1 MKVFFNGE
9 LIDRE
14 AARIDPGDRGLT
26 LADGL
31 YETIKVQGGDPLRTD
46 AHLARLRGGAAV
58 IGLVLPDGDLALALK
73 EVAAAN
79 NINQGVLRLT
89 LTRGSP
95 RDPHARGILPPLDPQ
110 PTLLITGTPQ
120 DLTPPEGVRAIIAT
134 CTRRNEHS
142 PLSRIKT
149 TNCLD
154 GILAAQ
160 EAKQR
165 KADDALLLNTAGNL
179 AEAAVANLFL
189 VLDGRAVTPPIEDG
203 ALPGVMRAAVIKA
216 LGAAEQTLAPDA
228 LENASEAF
236 LTSALGIRP
245 LIEVDGVAIG
255 SGVPGPVVRQAQKA

>member
-1 MKVFFNGE
+1 VKVYFNGS
-9 LIDRE
+9 LMDRD

-31 YETIKVQGGDPLRTD
+31 YETIAVVGGDPVRLD
-46 AHLARLRGGAAV
+46 AHLARLRVGADV
-58 IGLVLPDGDLALALK
+58 IGLRLPDGDLVAALK

-79 NINQGVLRLT
+79 NINEGALRLT
-89 LTRGSP
+89 LTRGP
-95 RDPHARGILPPLDPQ
+95 APRGILPPEKPQ
-110 PTLLITGTPQ
+110 PTLLITGTSQ

-160 EAKQR
+160 EAAQQ
-165 KADDALLLNTAGNL
+165 KADDALLLSTAGNL

-189 VLDGRAVTPPIEDG
+189 VLDGRTVTPPIEDG
-203 ALPGVMRAAVIKA
+203 ALPGVMRAAVIEA
-216 LGAAEQTLAPDA
+216 LGAVEQTLAPDA

-255 SGVPGPVVRQAQKA
+255 SGVPGPVVREAQKA